1 MSKTVKNKCF
11 SNVILPKNDSVKTEA
26 VQTVIDR
33 MGITKA
39 AIFLR
44 ETMSQPTDYLALK
57 QNMFGKT
64 PASELYSAIKAK

>member
-1 MSKTVKNKCF
+1 MSKTVKKT
-11 SNVILPKNDSVKTEA
+11 SIHNVILPKNDAVKAEA
-26 VQTVIDR
+26 VQTVIER

-57 QNMFGKT
+57 QKLFGKT
-64 PASELYSAIKAK
+64 SASELYSTIKAK